1 MEQSHQHKALPCKA
15 RKPSEAKVPNK
26 AKRLRI
32 AIDGPAGAGK
42 STVAREVARILGYTY
57 LDTGAMYRALAVL
70 ASDRKIPL
78 DDFQALGDMASS
90 VQIDACEDDGVFRVW
105 IDGEEVTS
113 RLRNPETDQ
122 SVKLLAMAKPVRQVL
137 VSVQRELARRGGVVM
152 EGRDI
157 TSVVMPD
164 AEVKVFLTAGLRER
178 ATRRWRELA
187 NKGVTITFGEVLS
200 EMEARDAK
208 DQERD
213 WGRLVKVDD
222 AVMIDSTCMS
232 IAQVCESII
241 RLCEAKQQCSTIS
254 PDGYL
259 A

>member
-1 MEQSHQHKALPCKA
+1 MEQSQQHNALPRKA
-15 RKPSEAKVPNK
+15 RKPREARLPNDT
-26 AKRLRI
+26 KRLRI

-42 STVAREVARILGYTY
+42 STVAREVARVLGYTY

-70 ASDRKIPL
+70 ASDRKVPL

-90 VQIDACEDDGVFRVW
+90 VKIDACEDNGVFRVW
-105 IDGEEVTS
+105 IDGKEVTD

-137 VSVQRELARRGGVVM
+137 VSVQRVLARRGGVVM

-164 AEVKVFLTAGLRER
+164 AEIKVFLTASLKER
-178 ATRRWRELA
+178 ATRRWHELT
-187 NKGVTITFGEVLS
+187 NKGVAITFDEVFS

-213 WGRLVKVDD
+213 WGKLVKVDD
-222 AVMIDSTCMS
+222 AVVIDSTCMS

-241 RLCEAKQQCSTIS
+241 RLCEAK
-254 PDGYL
+254 
-259 A
+259 